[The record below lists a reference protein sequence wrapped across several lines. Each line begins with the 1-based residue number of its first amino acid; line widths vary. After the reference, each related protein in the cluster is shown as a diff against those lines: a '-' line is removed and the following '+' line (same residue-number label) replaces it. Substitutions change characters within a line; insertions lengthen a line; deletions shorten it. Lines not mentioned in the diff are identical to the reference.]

1 MPLVTITVRK
11 PKTAAFTSAVLAA
24 VHQALIGAGVP
35 ETDRFQ
41 RALAL
46 GEDEFRYDP
55 RYPDLASSR
64 GDDFVLIEIL
74 WSVGRSVKVK
84 RKLVADVVAEISR
97 DPGVDPEHVMIVFKE
112 TAWENWSFGGGRLL
126 HA

>member
-41 RALAL
+41 RVLAL

>member
-1 MPLVTITVRK
+1 MPLITVTVRK

-24 VHQALIGAGVP
+24 VHQGLIGAGVP

-41 RALAL
+41 RVLAL
-46 GEDEFRYDP
+46 GEDDFRYDP
-55 RYPDLASSR
+55 GYPDLASPR
-64 GDDFVLIEIL
+64 GGDFVLIEIL

-84 RKLVADVVAEISR
+84 RKLVTDVVAQIAR
-97 DPGVDPEHVMIVFKE
+97 DPRVDAEHVMIVFKE